1 MAFDKNSSGT
11 ATLARTKNNSAPP
24 RRFKKR
30 YIVLLVVLL
39 LLFLVGV
46 TGFMAFTG
54 VKQHLTDGATHF
66 QNAASLLKDNPDL
79 LTPAGLDK
87 AQAELLAAQSDFK
100 QARNSLGLYGLV
112 LPVAG
117 IVPGVGYDAAHL
129 NDFLNMSDQAAQAG
143 LLALDGLRPMPAI
156 FEQKTEGSGIGG
168 DKLIKL
174 SNVLQQAS
182 VQQNFKQADDLINQV
197 QQERKNIEESKLGL
211 DQTKKAVALLD
222 KNLPTLQAALDA
234 AVSLPALLP
243 ALLAQNGPR
252 NYVVLAQNDDELR
265 ATGGFISAVGLMTV
279 DSGRITMSNF
289 RDSYAIDNF
298 NYPHPTPPPALTQ
311 YMLAGQLV
319 LRDANWWPDF
329 PTSARQIMAIYQQ
342 DQQTKVDG
350 VLAINLRAVQ
360 AMFGAFGPISLPDF
374 GETLTQDNFLE
385 RLHFYYQPP
394 GTSTDGD
401 WWLHRKD
408 FIGGVFKGI
417 VGRLNGAGA
426 HDYLKLAGVLGDQLS
441 QRQVLTYFADAKLES
456 EILQRHNLDGAIAN
470 NVGDFLM
477 VADSNVGFNKINP
490 KIDQKINYKLT
501 SDANGQ
507 LRAELTIT
515 YHNNGGVR
523 EGTQAGVC
531 EKKAK
536 YDSSYDSMINGC
548 YWDYVRIYTPEGSQ
562 LVSASGFP
570 ADSKL
575 ETLQENH
582 KTAWGNQMIMLPGAD
597 ATLKFIYI
605 LPGTV
610 WAAGSPYQ
618 LTVQKEAGSQ
628 NIPLTVQINS
638 VAGKFGAVQVGP
650 PPQQQTNT
658 ALTWEL
664 PLKTDFKLEVAV
676 K

>member
-1 MAFDKNSSGT
+1 MAFDKNSSGA
-11 ATLARTKNNSAPP
+11 ATMTRAKNSPVPP

-30 YIVLLVVLL
+30 YIVLLLLLVLL
-39 LLFLVGV
+39 AV

-54 VKQHLTDGATHF
+54 VKQHLTDGAAHF
-66 QNAASLLKDNPDL
+66 QNAAGLLKDNPDL

-87 AQAELLAAQSDFK
+87 AQAELLAAQFDFK
-100 QARNSLGLYGLV
+100 QARNSLGLYAVV
-112 LPVAG
+112 LPVAW

-129 NDFLNMSDQAAQAG
+129 DDFLNMSDQAAQAG
-143 LLALDGLRPMPAI
+143 LLALEGLRPLAAT
-156 FEQKTEGSGIGG
+156 FEQKIEGSGIGG

-174 SNVLQQAS
+174 SKVLQQAS

-197 QQERKNIEESKLGL
+197 QQERKHIEASKLGL

-222 KNLPTLQAALDA
+222 KDLPTLQAALDA
-234 AVSLPALLP
+234 AVSLPPLLP

-279 DSGRITMSNF
+279 DGGRITMSNF
-289 RDSYAIDNF
+289 RDSYAVDNF

-360 AMFGAFGPISLPDF
+360 ALFGAFGSITLPDF

-385 RLHFYYQPP
+385 RLHYYYQPP

-408 FIGGVFKGI
+408 FIGAVFKGI

-441 QRQVLTYFADAKLES
+441 QHQVQTYFADSKLES
-456 EILQRHNLDGAIAN
+456 EILERHNLDGALAN
-470 NVGDFLM
+470 SAGDFLM

-490 KIDQKINYKLT
+490 KIDQKISYKLT
-501 SDANGQ
+501 SDANNQ
-507 LRAELTIT
+507 LQAELTIT

-548 YWDYVRIYTPEGSQ
+548 YWDYVRIYAPEGSQ

-570 ADSKL
+570 PDSKL
-575 ETLQENH
+575 EMLQENH
-582 KTAWGNQMIMLPGAD
+582 KTAWGNQLVMLPGAD
-597 ATLKFIYI
+597 ATLKFVYT

-610 WAAGSPYQ
+610 WTAGSPYQ

-638 VAGKFGAVQVGP
+638 ATGKFGSVQVGP
-650 PPQQQTNT
+650 SPQQQTNT
-658 ALTWEL
+658 ALTWEI
-664 PLKTDFKLEVAV
+664 PLKTDFKVTVAV